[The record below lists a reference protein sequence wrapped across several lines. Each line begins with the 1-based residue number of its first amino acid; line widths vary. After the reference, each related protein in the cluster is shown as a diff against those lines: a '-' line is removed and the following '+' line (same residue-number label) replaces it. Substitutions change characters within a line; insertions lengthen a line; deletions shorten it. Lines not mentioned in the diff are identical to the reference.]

1 MSKGSGRS
9 AFLGAGV
16 SLAAIT
22 SVLLTAA
29 PASAHYVYEGGWTY
43 RTQYDCTANRVE
55 TSHGKYNEGFSRSE
69 VAAWE
74 ENWLG
79 FQCTFPSSRP
89 AGYIRTRI
97 EFYKWNS
104 SKKVWQLCWKN
115 KGWWKNTRNA
125 QQIDVGVRYKNGGR
139 GLCGAGWY
147 GTTAHGHQYNGG
159 WHGGAM
165 FSGSHWLP
173 VS

>member
-9 AFLGAGV
+9 AFVGAGV
-16 SLAAIT
+16 ALAAVG
-22 SVLLTAA
+22 SVLLSAG
-29 PASAHYVYEGGWTY
+29 PASAHVVYEGGWTY
-43 RTQYDCTANRVE
+43 RTNYDCTANRVE
-55 TSHGKYNEGFSRSE
+55 TSHGKYKEGFSRSE

-74 ENWLG
+74 DLLG
-79 FQCTFPSSRP
+79 AQCLFPSYRP
-89 AGYIRTRI
+89 RGYIRTCI
-97 EFYKWNS
+97 EFHKWNS
-104 SKKVWQLCWKN
+104 SKKRWELCWKN

-125 QQIDVGVRYKNGGR
+125 QQIDVGVRYKNKGM

-159 WHGGAM
+159 WHGGAL